1 MRVCY
6 QRYSK
11 DMNKIGTKALIV
23 LVSIVLWIF
32 LVPFILA
39 LIVGIFIGGLIA
51 LVLLLLGLPVVKIL
65 DLRDKQKYRLK

>member
-1 MRVCY
+1 M
-6 QRYSK
+6 
-11 DMNKIGTKALIV
+11 DMIGTKALIV

-51 LVLLLLGLPVVKIL
+51 LVLLLLGLPVVKIF
-65 DLRDKQKYRLK
+65 DLRDKLKYRLK